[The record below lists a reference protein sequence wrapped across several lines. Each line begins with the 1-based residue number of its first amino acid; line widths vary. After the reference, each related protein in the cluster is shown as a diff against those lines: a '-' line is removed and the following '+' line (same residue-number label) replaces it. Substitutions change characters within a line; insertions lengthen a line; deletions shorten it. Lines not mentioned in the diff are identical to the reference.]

1 MPPRKNIASGE
12 PAAKKHGDMRVEF
25 VAGEVTKLK
34 AVVDELVAQSL
45 QHHNI
50 RWR

>member
-1 MPPRKNIASGE
+1 MPPRKNTALGE
-12 PAAKKHGDMRVEF
+12 PAAKEHGDTRVEF

-45 QHHNI
+45 QNQN
-50 RWR
+50 